1 MTTPDS
7 SALATAP
14 NTNLSSG
21 VFSGLATFEGAQRMA
36 RALASSTLVPPQYQ
50 GQNGLSNCLI
60 ALEISG
66 RMRLSPLVVM
76 QNMVPIN
83 GKPTWSASFLI
94 ATVNASGRFSPLRF
108 VFDDDANP
116 SNCYAVATDKVSRDE
131 LRGQMITVEMAK
143 AEGWWGRKGS
153 KWPTMTGQMLTY
165 RAASAWARI
174 YCPEVSLGLVTPEE
188 ALDVDSVAVAVVDSP
203 VPVEEPLPA
212 FEAEPVDAEFVAP
225 PATVEDIAQPEPLPA
240 ATPAPAAAPPAEDLL
255 AQAEASCRRSGLTD
269 AGIAAFVLEYS
280 QGSTSDLADAPPEV
294 LAKVARQGITPQ
306 TVERCN
312 AAPADGADDL
322 PAALA

>member
-1 MTTPDS
+1 MTTSDS
-7 SALATAP
+7 TALTTAP
-14 NTNLSSG
+14 STNLASG
-21 VFSGLATFEGAQRMA
+21 VFSGIATFEDAQRMA

-108 VFDDDANP
+108 VFDDDAKP
-116 SNCYAVATDKVSRDE
+116 SSCYAVATDKTSRDE

-188 ALDVDSVAVAVVDSP
+188 ALDVEAVAVHVVNSP
-203 VPVEEPLPA
+203 ATAVEEEPLRVGAVEFAEP
-212 FEAEPVDAEFVAP
+212 EAEPEAAP
-225 PATVEDIAQPEPLPA
+225 APEPEPA
-240 ATPAPAAAPPAEDLL
+240 AEPAEDLPT
-255 AQAEASCRRSGLTD
+255 AWS
-269 AGIAAFVLEYS
+269 
-280 QGSTSDLADAPPEV
+280 
-294 LAKVARQGITPQ
+294 
-306 TVERCN
+306 
-312 AAPADGADDL
+312 
-322 PAALA
+322 

>member
-1 MTTPDS
+1 
-7 SALATAP
+7 
-14 NTNLSSG
+14 
-21 VFSGLATFEGAQRMA
+21 MA

-108 VFDDDANP
+108 VFDDDVNP
-116 SNCYAVATDKVSRDE
+116 NNCYAVATDKVSRDE

-203 VPVEEPLPA
+203 VPVEKPLPA
-212 FEAEPVDAEFVAP
+212 FEAETVEAEPVAR
-225 PATVEDIAQPEPLPA
+225 PATVEDIAPLEPLP
-240 ATPAPAAAPPAEDLL
+240 TAAAPA
-255 AQAEASCRRSGLTD
+255 AQAEASCRAAGLTD
-269 AGIAAFVLEYS
+269 AGIAALVHGIS
-280 QGSTSDLADAPPEV
+280 QGECSSLRDLPLELLTR
-294 LAKVARQGITPQ
+294 LAKAGVSPEM
-306 TVERCN
+306 VSRCN
-312 AAPADGADDL
+312 GAAPDPEL
-322 PAALA
+322 PAAESA

>member
-14 NTNLSSG
+14 STNLSSG

-108 VFDDDANP
+108 VFDDDVNP
-116 SNCYAVATDKVSRDE
+116 NNCYAVATDKVSRDE

-203 VPVEEPLPA
+203 VPVEKPLPA
-212 FEAEPVDAEFVAP
+212 FEAETVEAEPVAP
-225 PATVEDIAQPEPLPA
+225 PATVEDIAPLEPLP
-240 ATPAPAAAPPAEDLL
+240 TAAAPA
-255 AQAEASCRRSGLTD
+255 AQAEASCRAAGLTD
-269 AGIAAFVLEYS
+269 AGIAALVDGIS
-280 QGSTSDLADAPPEV
+280 QGECSSLRDLPLELLTRLVRAGVSPEMV
-294 LAKVARQGITPQ
+294 S
-306 TVERCN
+306 RCN
-312 AAPADGADDL
+312 GAAPDPEPPADDL
-322 PAALA
+322 PAAESA

>member
-1 MTTPDS
+1 MTIPDS
-7 SALATAP
+7 TALTTAP
-14 NTNLSSG
+14 STNLASG
-21 VFSGLATFEGAQRMA
+21 VFSGIATFEDAQRMA

-108 VFDDDANP
+108 VFDDDAKP
-116 SNCYAVATDKVSRDE
+116 SNCYAVATDKASRDE
-131 LRGQMITVEMAK
+131 LRGQVISVEMAK

-188 ALDVDSVAVAVVDSP
+188 ALDVEAVAVHVVNSP
-203 VPVEEPLPA
+203 APAVEEEPLRVGA
-212 FEAEPVDAEFVAP
+212 VEFAEPE
-225 PATVEDIAQPEPLPA
+225 PEPEAVPAAEPEPSAPAENLPA
-240 ATPAPAAAPPAEDLL
+240 AW
-255 AQAEASCRRSGLTD
+255 S
-269 AGIAAFVLEYS
+269 
-280 QGSTSDLADAPPEV
+280 
-294 LAKVARQGITPQ
+294 
-306 TVERCN
+306 
-312 AAPADGADDL
+312 
-322 PAALA
+322 

>member
-7 SALATAP
+7 TALATTSSTSLA
-14 NTNLSSG
+14 SG
-21 VFSGLATFEGAQRMA
+21 VFSGIATFEDAQRMA

-116 SNCYAVATDKVSRDE
+116 SSCYAVAIDKDSKSE
-131 LRGQMITVEMAK
+131 LRGQTITVAMAK

-165 RAASAWARI
+165 RAASAWARV

-188 ALDVDSVAVAVVDSP
+188 ALDVDAVAVHVVSAPAPD
-203 VPVEEPLPA
+203 EEPLRIGA
-212 FEAEPVDAEFVAP
+212 VEFAEPEP
-225 PATVEDIAQPEPLPA
+225 TEPATEEP
-240 ATPAPAAAPPAEDLL
+240 TE
-255 AQAEASCRRSGLTD
+255 
-269 AGIAAFVLEYS
+269 
-280 QGSTSDLADAPPEV
+280 
-294 LAKVARQGITPQ
+294 
-306 TVERCN
+306 
-312 AAPADGADDL
+312 DL
-322 PAALA
+322 PAAWAV

>member
-1 MTTPDS
+1 MTIPDS
-7 SALATAP
+7 TALANAP
-14 NTNLSSG
+14 STNLASG
-21 VFSGLATFEGAQRMA
+21 VFSGIATFEDAQRMA

-83 GKPTWSASFLI
+83 GKPTWAASFLI

-116 SNCYAVATDKVSRDE
+116 SSCYAVATDKTSRDE
-131 LRGQMITVEMAK
+131 LRGQTITVEMAK
-143 AEGWWGRKGS
+143 TEGWWSRKGS

-188 ALDVDSVAVAVVDSP
+188 ALDVEAVAVHVVSN
-203 VPVEEPLPA
+203 
-212 FEAEPVDAEFVAP
+212 
-225 PATVEDIAQPEPLPA
+225 
-240 ATPAPAAAPPAEDLL
+240 PAPAAKEEPLRVGALEFNEPEAEPA
-255 AQAEASCRRSGLTD
+255 AE
-269 AGIAAFVLEYS
+269 
-280 QGSTSDLADAPPEV
+280 PE
-294 LAKVARQGITPQ
+294 P
-306 TVERCN
+306 
-312 AAPADGADDL
+312 AAPDEDPTDDPDDL
-322 PAALA
+322 PAAWAA

>member
-14 NTNLSSG
+14 STNLSSG

-108 VFDDDANP
+108 VFDDDVNP
-116 SNCYAVATDKVSRDE
+116 NNCYAVATDKVSRDE

-203 VPVEEPLPA
+203 VPVEKPLPA
-212 FEAEPVDAEFVAP
+212 FEAETVEAEPVAP
-225 PATVEDIAQPEPLPA
+225 PATVEDIAPLEPLP
-240 ATPAPAAAPPAEDLL
+240 TAAAPA
-255 AQAEASCRRSGLTD
+255 AQAEASCRAAGLTD
-269 AGIAAFVLEYS
+269 AGIAALVHGIS
-280 QGSTSDLADAPPEV
+280 QGECSSLRDLPLELLTR
-294 LAKVARQGITPQ
+294 LAKAGVSPEM
-306 TVERCN
+306 VSRCN
-312 AAPADGADDL
+312 GAAPDPEL
-322 PAALA
+322 PAAESA

>member
-1 MTTPDS
+1 
-7 SALATAP
+7 
-14 NTNLSSG
+14 
-21 VFSGLATFEGAQRMA
+21 MA

-108 VFDDDANP
+108 VFDDDVNP
-116 SNCYAVATDKVSRDE
+116 NNCYAVATDKVSRDE

-203 VPVEEPLPA
+203 VPVEKPLPA
-212 FEAEPVDAEFVAP
+212 FEAETVEAEPVAR
-225 PATVEDIAQPEPLPA
+225 PATVEDIAPLEPLP
-240 ATPAPAAAPPAEDLL
+240 TAAAPA
-255 AQAEASCRRSGLTD
+255 AQAEASCRAAGLTD
-269 AGIAAFVLEYS
+269 AGIAALVDGIS
-280 QGSTSDLADAPPEV
+280 QGECSSLRDLPLELLTRLVRAGVSPEMV
-294 LAKVARQGITPQ
+294 S
-306 TVERCN
+306 RCN
-312 AAPADGADDL
+312 GAAPDPEL
-322 PAALA
+322 PAAESA

>member
-7 SALATAP
+7 TALAT
-14 NTNLSSG
+14 TSSTSLTSG
-21 VFSGLATFEGAQRMA
+21 VFSGSATFEDAQRMA

-116 SNCYAVATDKVSRDE
+116 SSCYAVATDKDTKGE
-131 LRGQMITVEMAK
+131 LRGQTITVAMAK

-165 RAASAWARI
+165 RAASAWARV

-188 ALDVDSVAVAVVDSP
+188 ALDVDAVAVHVVSTPAPD
-203 VPVEEPLPA
+203 EEPLRIGA
-212 FEAEPVDAEFVAP
+212 VEFAEPEPAE
-225 PATVEDIAQPEPLPA
+225 PATEE
-240 ATPAPAAAPPAEDLL
+240 PAEDL
-255 AQAEASCRRSGLTD
+255 
-269 AGIAAFVLEYS
+269 
-280 QGSTSDLADAPPEV
+280 
-294 LAKVARQGITPQ
+294 
-306 TVERCN
+306 
-312 AAPADGADDL
+312 
-322 PAALA
+322 PAAWAG

>member
-1 MTTPDS
+1 MTTSDS
-7 SALATAP
+7 TALS
-14 NTNLSSG
+14 TNLASG
-21 VFSGLATFEGAQRMA
+21 VFSGIATFEDAQRMA

-108 VFDDDANP
+108 VFDDNAKP
-116 SNCYAVATDKVSRDE
+116 SSCYAVATDKASREE
-131 LRGQMITVEMAK
+131 LRGQVITVQMAK
-143 AEGWWGRKGS
+143 TEGWWGRNGS
-153 KWPTMTGQMLTY
+153 KWPSMTGQMLTY

-188 ALDVDSVAVAVVDSP
+188 ALDVEAVAVHVVKS
-203 VPVEEPLPA
+203 
-212 FEAEPVDAEFVAP
+212 
-225 PATVEDIAQPEPLPA
+225 
-240 ATPAPAAAPPAEDLL
+240 PAPAVKEDYLRVGAVEFTEPEPDPDPAPAVEPDPAAAIAEDLPR
-255 AQAEASCRRSGLTD
+255 AWS
-269 AGIAAFVLEYS
+269 
-280 QGSTSDLADAPPEV
+280 
-294 LAKVARQGITPQ
+294 
-306 TVERCN
+306 
-312 AAPADGADDL
+312 
-322 PAALA
+322 

>member
-14 NTNLSSG
+14 STNLSSG

-108 VFDDDANP
+108 VFDDDVNP
-116 SNCYAVATDKVSRDE
+116 NNCYAVATDKVSRDE

-212 FEAEPVDAEFVAP
+212 FEAETVEAEPVAP
-225 PATVEDIAQPEPLPA
+225 PATVEDIAPLEPLP
-240 ATPAPAAAPPAEDLL
+240 TAAAPA
-255 AQAEASCRRSGLTD
+255 AQAEASCRAAGLTD
-269 AGIAAFVLEYS
+269 VGIAALVDGISKGKCSSLRDLPLDLLTRLVRAGVSPEMVL
-280 QGSTSDLADAPPEV
+280 
-294 LAKVARQGITPQ
+294 
-306 TVERCN
+306 RCN
-312 AAPADGADDL
+312 GAAPDPEPPADDL
-322 PAALA
+322 PAAESA

>member
-1 MTTPDS
+1 MTIPDS
-7 SALATAP
+7 TALANAHS
-14 NTNLSSG
+14 TNLASG
-21 VFSGLATFEGAQRMA
+21 VFSGIATFENAQRMA

-116 SNCYAVATDKVSRDE
+116 SSCYAVATDKTTRDE
-131 LRGQMITVEMAK
+131 LRGQTITVEMAK
-143 AEGWWGRKGS
+143 AEGWWSRKGS

-188 ALDVDSVAVAVVDSP
+188 ALDVEAVAVHVVSN
-203 VPVEEPLPA
+203 
-212 FEAEPVDAEFVAP
+212 
-225 PATVEDIAQPEPLPA
+225 
-240 ATPAPAAAPPAEDLL
+240 PAPAAKEEPLRVGALEFDEPEAEPA
-255 AQAEASCRRSGLTD
+255 AE
-269 AGIAAFVLEYS
+269 
-280 QGSTSDLADAPPEV
+280 PE
-294 LAKVARQGITPQ
+294 P
-306 TVERCN
+306 
-312 AAPADGADDL
+312 AAPDEDPTDDPDDL
-322 PAALA
+322 PAGWPD

>member
-1 MTTPDS
+1 MTTS
-7 SALATAP
+7 ESTALS
-14 NTNLSSG
+14 TNLASG
-21 VFSGLATFEGAQRMA
+21 VFSGIATFEDAQRMA

-108 VFDDDANP
+108 VFDDEAKP
-116 SNCYAVATDKVSRDE
+116 SSCYAVATDKASRDE
-131 LRGQMITVEMAK
+131 LRGQVITVEMAK

-188 ALDVDSVAVAVVDSP
+188 ALDVEAVAVHVVNSP
-203 VPVEEPLPA
+203 TPAVEEEPLRVGA
-212 FEAEPVDAEFVAP
+212 VEFTEPEPEPEPEVAP
-225 PATVEDIAQPEPLPA
+225 APEPEPTA
-240 ATPAPAAAPPAEDLL
+240 EPAEDLPT
-255 AQAEASCRRSGLTD
+255 AWS
-269 AGIAAFVLEYS
+269 
-280 QGSTSDLADAPPEV
+280 
-294 LAKVARQGITPQ
+294 
-306 TVERCN
+306 
-312 AAPADGADDL
+312 
-322 PAALA
+322 